1 MQAQMTATSAPPRGL
16 SFRRLLSVIFLLALI
31 AGAYYGYTKGWFSQM
46 AYRLSNAITYTMPT
60 VTRAIAKLGDVFS
73 PTTDHAA
80 TIPDNTVATSGAPA
94 MMNEPGMMNGPVT
107 MNEPGMMHGPIM
119 GDAPIAP
126 NAPFMAPTAPVMQDP
141 IIDARGAYAAGDL
154 NAAIGI
160 YRSLIANTPN
170 NVSAYGELGNV
181 FYAAGMYAEATHA
194 FYDAARLAISQ
205 NRLEVAENLLPVVM
219 EANSMLASQ
228 LHEQLANA
236 QMQAANAQM
245 QADRARMAQ
254 PMPYEMQAPGA
265 PDYAP
270 QFMPPQMQ
278 QMQQPQ
284 PYGYPQSYPQPYYR

>member
-73 PTTDHAA
+73 PPTDHAA
-80 TIPDNTVATSGAPA
+80 TVPVNTVATNGAPVMMNDPAMINGPVAMNDPA
-94 MMNEPGMMNGPVT
+94 MMHAPMT
-107 MNEPGMMHGPIM
+107 
-119 GDAPIAP
+119 GDAPVAPNAP
-126 NAPFMAPTAPVMQDP
+126 NAPFMPPPAPVMQDP

-160 YRSLIANTPN
+160 YRNLIANTPN
-170 NVSAYGELGNV
+170 NVGAYGELGNV

-270 QFMPPQMQ
+270 QFMPQPMQ
-278 QMQQPQ
+278 HQ
-284 PYGYPQSYPQPYYR
+284 PYAYPQPYYR